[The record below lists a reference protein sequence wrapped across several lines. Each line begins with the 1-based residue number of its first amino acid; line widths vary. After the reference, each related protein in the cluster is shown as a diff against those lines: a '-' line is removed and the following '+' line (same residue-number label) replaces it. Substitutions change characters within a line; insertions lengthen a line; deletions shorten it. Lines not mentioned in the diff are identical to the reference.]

1 MAVCPWVDHSW
12 VQVIGMGFWFRF
24 CVGNRTLSDKWTF
37 DTSLWI
43 RFSACPTHRTGRY
56 KDVLEAVDLLD
67 ELVEA
72 RSEGRGA
79 ADGTDERCR

>member
-1 MAVCPWVDHSW
+1 M
-12 VQVIGMGFWFRF
+12 
-24 CVGNRTLSDKWTF
+24 KWTF
-37 DTSLWI
+37 DMSLWI